1 MSDDEFRDFG
11 VSELNAL
18 LIDVVCVST
27 GVFDELDVGV
37 VVCDDGLFSC
47 CFFEQFED
55 MVEEFWVSCVRF
67 GDSHGHSEG
76 FSEGV
81 PVGSHVAFS
90 DGVNGC
96 FEQESEVVWC
106 SSLDE
111 PLVEFRLFVVYSCC
125 PVV

>member
-1 MSDDEFRDFG
+1 MSDDEFGNFG
-11 VSELNAL
+11 VSELYAL
-18 LIDVVCVST
+18 LIDVVCVSSC
-27 GVFDELDVGV
+27 VFDELNVGV

-47 CFFEQFED
+47 CFFEQFKD

-96 FEQESEVVWC
+96 FEQESEVVGC

>member
-11 VSELNAL
+11 VCELNAL

-27 GVFDELDVGV
+27 GVFDELYVGV
-37 VVCDDGLFSC
+37 VVCDDGLFSG

-55 MVEEFWVSCVRF
+55 VVEEFWVSCVRF

-81 PVGSHVAFS
+81 PVGSHVTFC

-96 FEQESEVVWC
+96 FEQESEVVGC

>member
-1 MSDDEFRDFG
+1 MPDDEFGDFG

-18 LIDVVCVST
+18 LIYVVCVST
-27 GVFDELDVGV
+27 GVFDELYVGV

-47 CFFEQFED
+47 CFFEKFED

-106 SSLDE
+106 SCFDE